1 VGEKAKSESGP
12 SWEPGLFC
20 FTTFERFNRRSQE
33 NISNEMGVTIG
44 KIIIN
49 AVKMFSYN
57 IKPASYES
65 KALEMFKLL
74 NLNCRK
80 NT

>member
-1 VGEKAKSESGP
+1 
-12 SWEPGLFC
+12 
-20 FTTFERFNRRSQE
+20 
-33 NISNEMGVTIG
+33 MGVTIG

-57 IKPASYES
+57 IKPASFES